1 MRVGSTT
8 QAAVVAGIAVNPN
21 SKQFC
26 IQAIFVAV
34 LVGGL
39 SPYTNVLAQP
49 IPADPTGTVQL
60 NFPNEIELKVL
71 VDYVSQRLGVR
82 ILYDSQS
89 VNKKVNIR
97 APGEIPAST
106 LLGVL
111 ESVLKMNSLAL
122 VDADVDG
129 WKRIVQATQLPSIAR
144 TIDRNESIEG
154 MPLTTPVTQAFVL
167 QRADANQL
175 KQTLTPFLTQ
185 GSGTGGSNII
195 SQKEGNL
202 IVVTDYAANVLRIAK
217 LIDLID
223 GASTEIATEFIGVE
237 NVQASDLAQRLTGLI
252 ASRAKVQGLQASSTT
267 VDVTADE
274 RTNQLLVVGTSR
286 EVEEVKRLITLLDV
300 PLGLKTEVYPLQNVS
315 PDRLDRLVKE
325 LIGEVDA
332 KTSYKS
338 AVDTEG
344 SMLIVTTTEP
354 IHERIQLLSKQLDSP
369 LPDSQKPVRFY
380 RLKHVTVTDLL
391 EILQGIDQSNS
402 DRNTPRRANVGR
414 LRINSGQQLPGEN
427 IGPGA
432 PAPIQNLPVTPAFRE
447 PAAVQPEQPAIEP
460 QAIFRPGDARLTAD
474 PNTNTLIVVAEPAVQ
489 QIYEELIKEL
499 DRPRPQVL
507 IEAKII
513 VIDTSDDFSL
523 GVEVSG
529 GDRSGLMRLFAF
541 SSFGLSN
548 VDPVTGALSIIP
560 GVGFN
565 GTLVDPEVADVVVRA
580 LTRHQRARVLS
591 APKILV
597 NDNATGVLTSVA
609 EVPFTSV
616 NASQTVATTSF
627 AGFADAGTT
636 ILVTPH
642 ISEGDHLQLEY
653 RVTVNN
659 FTGAGSAGV
668 PPPRQTDEI
677 ESTVTIPDGNTVI
690 VGGLNRINKSDDV
703 TSIPFIEKVPLLRRL
718 ASLETTADKR
728 STLFIFLKPIILRD
742 DKFKELKYLSDRD
755 VHHAELPGRFPMS
768 QPVLIR

>member
-1 MRVGSTT
+1 
-8 QAAVVAGIAVNPN
+8 VNRL
-21 SKQFC
+21 SKS
-26 IQAIFVAV
+26 IWSQAILAAIFTGELA
-34 LVGGL
+34 L
-39 SPYTNVLAQP
+39 SMRALAQAVP
-49 IPADPTGTVQL
+49 VDPTGTVQV

-82 ILYDSQS
+82 ILYDSQN

-111 ESVLKMNSLAL
+111 ESVLKMNGLAL

-129 WKRIVQATQLPSIAR
+129 WKRIVQATQLPSIAE
-144 TIDRNESIEG
+144 TIGRDESIEQ
-154 MPLTTPVTQAFVL
+154 MPRTTPVTQAFVL
-167 QRADANQL
+167 QHADANQL

-195 SQKEGNL
+195 AQKEGNL
-202 IVVTDYAANVLRIAK
+202 LVVTDYASNVMRIAK

-223 GASTEIATEFIGVE
+223 GASTEIATEFIDVK
-237 NVQASDLAQRLTGLI
+237 NVQAGDLAQRLTGLV
-252 ASRAKVQGLQASSTT
+252 AARGKVQGLQASSAT

-274 RTNQLLVVGTSR
+274 RTNQLLVVGTLR
-286 EVEEVKRLITLLDV
+286 EVEEVKRLIERLDV
-300 PLGLKTEVYPLQNVS
+300 PLGLKTEVYPLQNVT
-315 PDRLDRLVKE
+315 PDRVDRLVKE

-338 AVDTEG
+338 AIDTEG
-344 SMLIVTTTEP
+344 SMLIVTTTEQ

-369 LPDSQKPVRFY
+369 LPESQKPVRFY

-391 EILQGIDQSNS
+391 DILQGIDQSNS
-402 DRNTPRRANVGR
+402 DRDTPRRANVGR
-414 LRINSGQQLPGEN
+414 LRINPGQQLPGQN

-432 PAPIQNLPVTPAFRE
+432 PAPIQNLPTTPAFRE
-447 PAAVQPEQPAIEP
+447 PATGQPDRPASEP

-513 VIDTSDDFSL
+513 VIDTSDNFSL
-523 GVEVSG
+523 GVEISG
-529 GDRSGLMRLFAF
+529 GDREGAKRLFSF
-541 SSFGLSN
+541 SSFGLSD
-548 VDPVTGALSIIP
+548 VDRITGALTIIP
-560 GVGFN
+560 GLGFN
-565 GTLVDPEVADVVVRA
+565 GTLVDPSVADVVVRA
-580 LTRHQRARVLS
+580 LTNHRRARVLS

-659 FTGAGSAGV
+659 FTGTGSDGV

-690 VGGLNRINKSDDV
+690 VGGLNRINKATDV
-703 TSIPFIEKVPLLRRL
+703 TSMPFIENVPILKYI
-718 ASLETTADKR
+718 ASNRTNADQR
-728 STLFIFLKPIILRD
+728 STLFIFLKPVILRD
-742 DKFKELKYLSDRD
+742 DKFKELKFLSDRD
-755 VHHAELPGRFPMS
+755 VHHAELPGRFPTS

>member
-1 MRVGSTT
+1 MKL
-8 QAAVVAGIAVNPN
+8 P
-21 SKQFC
+21 SKQAR
-26 IQAIFVAV
+26 IRVLIAAI

-39 SPYTNVLAQP
+39 SPREQVSAQP
-49 IPADPTGTVQL
+49 APAAPTGTVQL
-60 NFPNEIELKVL
+60 NFPNEVELKVL

-82 ILYDSQS
+82 FIYDSQH
-89 VNKKVNIR
+89 VNKKVNLR
-97 APGEIPAST
+97 APGEIPAAS

-111 ESVLKMNSLAL
+111 ESALKMNGLAL
-122 VDADVDG
+122 VDAEVEG
-129 WKRIVQATQLPSIAR
+129 WKRIVQATQLPSVAE
-144 TIDRNESIEG
+144 TIDRDQSIEQ
-154 MPLTTPVTQAFVL
+154 MPRMTPVTQAFVL
-167 QRADANQL
+167 QRADPNQL

-185 GSGTGGSNII
+185 GTGTGGSNII
-195 SQKEGNL
+195 AQKEGNL
-202 IVVTDYAANVLRIAK
+202 LVVTDYASNVIRIAK

-223 GASTEIATEFIGVE
+223 GASTEIATEFINVE
-237 NVQASDLAQRLTGLI
+237 NVQASDLAQRLTGLV
-252 ASRAKVQGLQASSTT
+252 ASRAKIQGLQSSATT

-274 RTNQLLVVGTSR
+274 RTNQLLVVGTQR
-286 EVEEVKRLITLLDV
+286 EVEEVRRLIVLLDV

-315 PDRLDRLVKE
+315 PDRVDRLVKE
-325 LIGEVDA
+325 LIGEVAA

-344 SMLIVTTTEP
+344 SMLIVTTTDQ
-354 IHERIQLLSKQLDSP
+354 IHERIQSLSKQLDAP
-369 LPDSQKPVRFY
+369 LPQSQKPVRFY
-380 RLKHVTVTDLL
+380 RLKHVTVTSLL
-391 EILQGIDQSNS
+391 EILQGIDQSNAAR
-402 DRNTPRRANVGR
+402 DAPRRANVGR
-414 LRINSGQQLPGEN
+414 LRLNPGQILPGQN
-427 IGPGA
+427 LGPGA
-432 PAPIQNLPVTPAFRE
+432 PAPIQNLPTPPAFRE
-447 PAAVQPEQPAIEP
+447 PAELQPDEAAIDP
-460 QAIFRPGDARLTAD
+460 QAIFRPGEARLTAD

-489 QIYEELIKEL
+489 QIYEELIEEL

-507 IEAKII
+507 VEAKIV

-523 GVEVSG
+523 GVEISG
-529 GDRSGLMRLFAF
+529 GDREGIKRLFSF
-541 SSFGLSN
+541 SSFGLSD
-548 VDPVTGALSIIP
+548 VDRVTGALSIIP
-560 GVGFN
+560 GIGFN

-580 LTRHQRARVLS
+580 LTRHRRARVLS

-659 FTGAGSAGV
+659 FTGTGSEGV

-690 VGGLNRINKSDDV
+690 VGGLNRMNRSQEV
-703 TSIPFIEKVPLLRRL
+703 TSMPFIEKVPILKHL
-718 ASLETTADKR
+718 ASSQTTGDQR

-742 DKFKELKYLSDRD
+742 DKFKELKFLSDRD
-755 VHHAELPGRFPMS
+755 VHRADLPGRFPLS